1 MARMLRT
8 QRAWAWCLPVAAG
21 LIWQSMADSTW
32 AQGAPGGDAAPAFSE
47 PKFRDKMWE
56 AGGPRLS
63 QLESGKLILG
73 VEIVGNKKISQH
85 KILSHMQT
93 RPDRTFDPRQLEADV
108 RELYRTELFA
118 RVETSIRETEEGVY
132 VQVKIRE
139 HLLVSEVI
147 FHGNERLDDRRL
159 KKHCGIEKGDPVNP
173 YSVEMARKRLVEY
186 YQENGMNHADIQVRE
201 GNRPTDT
208 RIWFEISEGNV
219 ERVWEIGFEGNQ
231 VFSSAL
237 LKTKI
242 KSKDSHSGATAW
254 MFNKANLMQI
264 EEDTQRLVAYYRSL
278 GYFRA
283 RVNHRMRYD
292 ETGTWVYLTFV
303 VDEGPQFFVRNI
315 SIAGNQYFST
325 EQLMSSLTLKEGEP
339 FNLGKMSRDQ
349 RTMRNEFYGREG
361 FVFVD
366 ISPEPHHL
374 ADEPNKLDI
383 VYRISEGDRY
393 KAGQISVQLE
403 GDSGNTK
410 HSVVT
415 TMIGL
420 REGRIID
427 LRELEAGERR
437 LRASQIFET
446 NPALG
451 EPPRIEVL
459 QPERMEMDEELPAP
473 LPR

>member
-1 MARMLRT
+1 MTSYSRCPRG
-8 QRAWAWCLPVAAG
+8 WAWFLPLAIGVVCEFPTGVAC
-21 LIWQSMADSTW
+21 
-32 AQGAPGGDAAPAFSE
+32 AQGPGQDSAPAFSE

-63 QLESGKLILG
+63 QIESGKLILG
-73 VEIVGNKKISQH
+73 VEIIGNKKISQH
-85 KILSHMQT
+85 KVLSHMQT
-93 RPDRTFDPRQLEADV
+93 RPDRMYDPKQLEADV
-108 RELYRTELFA
+108 RELYRTELFS
-118 RVETSIRETEEGVY
+118 RVETSVRETDEGVY
-132 VQVKIRE
+132 VQIKIKE

-159 KKHCGIEKGDPVNP
+159 KKHCGIEKGDPVSP

-186 YQENGMNHADIQVRE
+186 YQENGMNHADVQVRE

-208 RIWFEISEGNV
+208 RIWFEIAEGNV
-219 ERVWEIGFEGNQ
+219 ERVWEIGFEGNV
-231 VFSSAL
+231 VFPSSL

-242 KSKDSHSGATAW
+242 KSRDSHSGATAW

-283 RVNHRMRYD
+283 RVNHRMNYD
-292 ETGTWVYLTFV
+292 ESGTWVYLTFI
-303 VDEGPQFFVRNI
+303 VDEGPQFFIRNI
-315 SIAGNQYFST
+315 SIAGNQYFTT
-325 EQLMSSLTLKEGEP
+325 EQLMAVLTLKEGEA

-349 RTMRNEFYGREG
+349 RTLRNEFYGREG

-374 ADEPNKLDI
+374 ADEPNKLDL

-393 KAGQISVQLE
+393 KAGQITVHLE

-427 LRELEAGERR
+427 LRELESSERR

-451 EPPRIEVL
+451 EPPRIEVR
-459 QPERMEMDEELPAP
+459 QPDRMEMEEELPAP